1 MKTVL
6 KVLFAVLS
14 VALTV
19 RLIQYLIDGAYNR
32 LDRKYVSSEMD

>member
-14 VALTV
+14 IVLTI

-32 LDRKYVSSEMD
+32 LDRKYILSEMD